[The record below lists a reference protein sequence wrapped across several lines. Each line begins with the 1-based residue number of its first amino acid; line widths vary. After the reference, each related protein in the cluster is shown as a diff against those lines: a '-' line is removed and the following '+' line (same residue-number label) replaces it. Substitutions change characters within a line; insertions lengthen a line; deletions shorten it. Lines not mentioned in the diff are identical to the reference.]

1 MAVTTELAFAFSV
14 ADSADARSAAPFT
27 FSVSALTFPKVV
39 VQFPLAC
46 ESDEPKAS
54 QLVWVPVRRGLDF
67 CDEYII
73 LFVDNL
79 IRIWRLR

>member
-1 MAVTTELAFAFSV
+1 MAATTKLAFAFSV
-14 ADSADARSAAPFT
+14 ADSADTRSAAPFT
-27 FSVSALTFPKVV
+27 LSVRALTFPQVV
-39 VQFPLAC
+39 IQLPLTC
-46 ESDEPKAS
+46 QSNEPKAS
-54 QLVWVPVRRGLDF
+54 QLVWVPIRRGLDF